1 MVLFLDEKYKKAKK
15 FVLLFAFFI
24 SLVFLA
30 KTVSAGCC
38 IATDYSG
45 YYTANNAMGC
55 DGFYYDVN
63 CNDKSLEPYISQ
75 MCCILNISQTN
86 KCYYGSM
93 KFCEYKAEQEG
104 ATDYELSDGDYGADG
119 TLCSLSN
126 VQGTCPSPL
135 PEVNCSKTYNI
146 IVQGCIDEEGK
157 SAFFCTREGKLIS
170 NCELCL
176 EDNCGSLVCNKQ
188 TGSCEMVSANN
199 CTTIGYE
206 CCADCKSDKSEP
218 RYDYGTEN
226 EGSCPQ
232 NLPRCCEEC
241 KTTQYCCEFKSQCP
255 ESTGK
260 GSCSSGWECS
270 HACEQWNCALNQ
282 KIASSS
288 NQHEVCWCS
297 NEKRYTASDSGWCC
311 EVPGVEGG
319 VYSPVSCSEIGEA
332 KVSGLVKDSAESKG
346 IAGAWVFLPA
356 HGIVSLPT
364 GATGDYSISGLKTG
378 VSYTVSAYASEYYM
392 LSKRILMDALDKSVD
407 FLMIKIGSTQC
418 NPVHPAAIS
427 GFKAFGQQGKKE
439 VSVEW
444 DKNCSELISAYY
456 LKRKDWS
463 AAIILPASA
472 DSYID
477 SNVEW
482 GKNYTYEIRAIYQN
496 KNTPISSTTVKMG
509 SALCEGVLPGNEFC
523 LDSQNR
529 KNTENATLRRTCD
542 ENNNVAENV
551 YINTGVY
558 GYETADCSE
567 YDAAEGGEH
576 LCVLTKGFPQEGTGE
591 VISRCKRKD
600 ACEAT
605 GNPLGLFYDRNV
617 CYAFDYNCYYEFSGT
632 SVDICADCNAKLKCF
647 DFISKESCMN
657 NDCGLK
663 CNWTSTN
670 KEFSKGI
677 CYPEE
682 EYTGTEYCDL
692 CNNLFMN
699 CDEDTCSKLGKCIA
713 KQDGCSVCP
722 ASTNCSSY
730 KDQKSCEGYPF
741 DMINPCPPPTC
752 GAVKEYYCQNGVM
765 QNITTVCP
773 SGYTCQDG
781 ACKPTGDITQ
791 LPDLVIPKVTVSN
804 YYPKVGDTYAY
815 FDVTIKNLGS
825 ISAIPQNQMP
835 AKLNG
840 LDVLCGLNSYPTDLN
855 SNNLVLS
862 YTHANPLAPN
872 ETASSRVATIPNSI
886 LLKTSGN
893 KHIFCTIDPY
903 NKISE
908 LKEDNNNYDFWINV
922 YPNPNITCTDSD
934 GGQNVL
940 VKGTVTYNGQTYTDK
955 CSDKVDCLSSCPAPP
970 LPCPARCIYHVEEN
984 FCTNGKIM
992 SAILPCPS
1000 GYTCQDGACKPMNT
1014 CTDSDGGNNSYVKG
1028 TVNRDGKMHTDTC
1041 LSTTTLKEYTCEK
1054 DNSNGGWKD
1063 YMVICSSGYTC
1074 QDGECK
1080 PMNTC
1085 TDSDGGRNYFKKGVM
1100 ISGVNDSGHWDTC
1113 INNTTLVEYYC
1124 ENAIEGRKE
1133 TYICPNSYTC
1143 QDGACKPTVTTK
1155 SCTDSDG
1162 GNNIYAKG
1170 TVTYNGA
1177 TYTDECAYCTG
1188 ACPPAPQY
1196 CNQEHPNTNDACHLV
1211 RCSWNSTSNTCI
1223 KDGNFDKIDDCKNFY
1238 LLEKSS
1244 CEKDNTPPLTKITS
1258 DLTIHK
1264 NDKIN
1269 FTMSEPVK
1277 EFVYCI
1283 DKEDNCCPSIN
1294 KTFDSGG
1301 EANKWQIS
1309 PLEDDATQYVF
1320 QSNGIYYVRF
1330 YATDKYDNVEA
1341 VESVPIYVIKN
1352 ILDAK
1357 VVALFTNADKYNL
1370 TVITE
1375 MSAPAKCSFEIN
1387 PDIRNSIV
1395 KNDFAISEYKLYL
1408 ELQFKNVNYTS
1419 YRFVLN
1425 CRDEYANEY
1434 NGTFPLRKYGESKFN
1449 ISIIAPYY
1457 PNGVPAISYGSYLL
1471 MLNFS
1476 ESVNVNAVNYQLV
1489 DGSYKG
1495 MIEYKGNSEGKK
1507 EWSYRIIVPNN
1518 ENAVK
1523 EIEGFMNAQ
1532 LKITAV
1538 SEGNPEI
1545 IYTEADA
1552 DNPFFTIDTK
1562 PPTAEITIG

>member
-378 VSYTVSAYASEYYM
+378 VSYTVSAYASGYYM

-741 DMINPCPPPTC
+741 DMIN
-752 GAVKEYYCQNGVM
+752 
-765 QNITTVCP
+765 
-773 SGYTCQDG
+773 
-781 ACKPTGDITQ
+781 
-791 LPDLVIPKVTVSN
+791 
-804 YYPKVGDTYAY
+804 
-815 FDVTIKNLGS
+815 
-825 ISAIPQNQMP
+825 
-835 AKLNG
+835 
-840 LDVLCGLNSYPTDLN
+840 
-855 SNNLVLS
+855 
-862 YTHANPLAPN
+862 
-872 ETASSRVATIPNSI
+872 
-886 LLKTSGN
+886 
-893 KHIFCTIDPY
+893 
-903 NKISE
+903 
-908 LKEDNNNYDFWINV
+908 
-922 YPNPNITCTDSD
+922 
-934 GGQNVL
+934 
-940 VKGTVTYNGQTYTDK
+940 
-955 CSDKVDCLSSCPAPP
+955 
-970 LPCPARCIYHVEEN
+970 
-984 FCTNGKIM
+984 
-992 SAILPCPS
+992 
-1000 GYTCQDGACKPMNT
+1000 
-1014 CTDSDGGNNSYVKG
+1014 
-1028 TVNRDGKMHTDTC
+1028 
-1041 LSTTTLKEYTCEK
+1041 
-1054 DNSNGGWKD
+1054 
-1063 YMVICSSGYTC
+1063 
-1074 QDGECK
+1074 
-1080 PMNTC
+1080 
-1085 TDSDGGRNYFKKGVM
+1085 
-1100 ISGVNDSGHWDTC
+1100 
-1113 INNTTLVEYYC
+1113 
-1124 ENAIEGRKE
+1124 
-1133 TYICPNSYTC
+1133 
-1143 QDGACKPTVTTK
+1143 
-1155 SCTDSDG
+1155 
-1162 GNNIYAKG
+1162 
-1170 TVTYNGA
+1170 
-1177 TYTDECAYCTG
+1177 
-1188 ACPPAPQY
+1188 Y